1 MYHIQVINLKKII
14 ALILGLGLLLAAA
27 PAGAYDIGGDQ
38 SLIIV
43 HCNVEGA
50 SVYFD
55 SDYKGVI
62 QNGVLLGYVYTTG
75 TPYRT
80 ISVQSNGYTPWSGT
94 MPHPG
99 AGNYADVYANLE
111 PVPTQAPI
119 GGSTGNYIVY
129 CNVDGAQVY
138 FNEDYKGLISGGEL
152 TVPVYVTGTP
162 YTTYIVKKDGYTTF
176 TAQIVEHPKAGE
188 TVKLHA
194 TLTPVTPVTP
204 ASPLSAVSIFAGLV
218 LGILGIA
225 YLAKRE

>member
-1 MYHIQVINLKKII
+1 MKKLF
-14 ALILGLGLLLAAA
+14 ALILGIGLLFAAA
-27 PAGAYDIGGDQ
+27 PAGAYTIGGDQ

-43 HCNVEGA
+43 HCDVEGA

-55 SDYKGVI
+55 SDYKGAI

-75 TPYRT
+75 TPYKT
-80 ISVQSNGYTPWSGT
+80 ITVTSNGYIPWTGN

-99 AGNYADVYANLE
+99 AGNYADVYATLTPE
-111 PVPTQAPI
+111 PTQAPI
-119 GGSTGNYIVY
+119 GGNMGEYIVY

-138 FNEDYKGLISGGEL
+138 FNEDYKGTIAGGEL

-204 ASPLSAVSIFAGLV
+204 ATPLSAVSIFAGLV

>member
-1 MYHIQVINLKKII
+1 LKKIF
-14 ALILGLGLLLAAA
+14 ALILGLGLLLAVAA
-27 PAGAYDIGGDQ
+27 PAVAYEIGGDQ

-55 SDYKGVI
+55 SDYKGAI

-80 ISVQSNGYTPWSGT
+80 ISVQSNGYTPWSGN

-204 ASPLSAVSIFAGLV
+204 ATPLSAVSIFAGLV

>member
-1 MYHIQVINLKKII
+1 MKKII

-27 PAGAYDIGGDQ
+27 PAGAYEIGGDQ

-55 SDYKGVI
+55 SDYKGAI

-80 ISVQSNGYTPWSGT
+80 ISVQSNGYTPWSGN

-138 FNEDYKGLISGGEL
+138 FNEDYKGVISGGEL

-204 ASPLSAVSIFAGLV
+204 ASPLSAVSIFAGLI

>member
-1 MYHIQVINLKKII
+1 MKKIF

-27 PAGAYDIGGDQ
+27 APAVAYEIGGDQ

-55 SDYKGVI
+55 SDYKGAI

-138 FNEDYKGLISGGEL
+138 FNEDYKGLISSGEL

-204 ASPLSAVSIFAGLV
+204 ASPLSAVSIFAGLI